1 MMDTLSACGII
12 VKVMSTRKVSKRP
25 GRKNMVASKIKELSL
40 EDLKYL
46 EDLLHVELHK
56 KYPEDSTK
64 IRRLLDAVN
73 SQKNVLTIGKW

>member
-1 MMDTLSACGII
+1 MDTLSACGIT
-12 VKVMSTRKVSKRP
+12 VKVMSTQKVSKRP

-40 EDLKYL
+40 DDLNYL

-56 KYPEDSTK
+56 NYPQQSPQ